1 MQNGQKGYLQRPG
14 FDPAFEPFVHD
25 WQDPQ
30 TGFFGMTYIT
40 GAGGNA
46 VRTTNLSLTFHLAH
60 YVPHLI
66 R

>member
-1 MQNGQKGYLQRPG
+1 MR
-14 FDPAFEPFVHD
+14 D